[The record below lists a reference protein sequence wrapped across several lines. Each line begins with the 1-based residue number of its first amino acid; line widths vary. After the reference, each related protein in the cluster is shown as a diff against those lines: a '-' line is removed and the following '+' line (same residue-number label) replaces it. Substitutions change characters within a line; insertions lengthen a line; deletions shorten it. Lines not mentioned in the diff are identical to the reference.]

1 MASFEFILQRQ
12 RHDPFLFHCVILFS
26 NILFGNT
33 TEHQT
38 QIHNQQTNTKQA
50 KPENNQSEERKK
62 EREKSKTNLVAPRPT
77 LWGNTV
83 APYTLLFPWTA
94 STPYMMGIPS
104 SDSKASFW
112 NPPTMSAQS
121 DDKAFSK
128 GPLPPPLRILPANY
142 NPLSN
147 VTFTEI

>member
-62 EREKSKTNLVAPRPT
+62 ERKGEEQNKP
-77 LWGNTV
+77 G
-83 APYTLLFPWTA
+83 
-94 STPYMMGIPS
+94 G
-104 SDSKASFW
+104 SKANIMREHRGTIHIVVPMNRVHTIYDGYPKLRFQGQLLK
-112 NPPTMSAQS
+112 PTNHV
-121 DDKAFSK
+121 
-128 GPLPPPLRILPANY
+128 GPIR
-142 NPLSN
+142 
-147 VTFTEI
+147 